1 MRENLLSLS
10 IAWFYTQRSV
20 AFYLT
25 HDLHKHNKTRI
36 RIEILMAVI
45 NKIQD
50 VFGTTFGLCG
60 VVEMPNCGIWK
71 KINFNLIFVGFKIS
85 FRTRALFHTLS
96 WMGSAVVV
104 ATCWDWGS
112 GETWTWL
119 TSFFKKYIIIV
130 SLKKPLKIP
139 KKYLLLYWLDRFI
152 NKLYILVTAHH
163 DSATGILPQTDQTI
177 PRCWLYTE

>member
-1 MRENLLSLS
+1 MVPANCIMQVL
-10 IAWFYTQRSV
+10 
-20 AFYLT
+20 
-25 HDLHKHNKTRI
+25 HNKTRI

-71 KINFNLIFVGFKIS
+71 KVIFVSNYSSVWTSKDSSRVENFS
-85 FRTRALFHTLS
+85 TRHKFHTLS

-119 TSFFKKYIIIV
+119 TSFLKNILPLCQKII
-130 SLKKPLKIP
+130 STN
-139 KKYLLLYWLDRFI
+139 YLLLYWLDRFI

-163 DSATGILPQTDQTI
+163 YSATGILPQTDQTI